1 MPPVVCTGFADTSF
15 MADPGETHTNVY
27 CGLGH
32 PLGRRPVTAEKFL
45 EKPEEYTVDGYW
57 DDYEMES

>member
-1 MPPVVCTGFADTSF
+1 